1 MRLHRLE
8 ATAFGPFA
16 DTVTVDF
23 DALAEAGLFLLSG
36 ATGAGKT
43 SVLDAVCF
51 ALYGDVPGD
60 RASAR
65 RLRSDQAGPEVAP
78 RVLLECTLAGR
89 RFILT
94 RAPAWQRPK
103 KRGSGTTPQQ
113 ATVTV
118 VERVDGE
125 WQPLT
130 SRLDEAGQLISGL
143 VGLTLVQFTQVALL
157 PQGRFQTFLRARSED
172 RHKLLQQLFRTSRFE
187 QVERWLRDHRLAL
200 AEQSR
205 GHERA
210 VAEVTNRL
218 SEAADVAPPDLTVS
232 EDTSALAAWAGQLV
246 AASAVEAEQ
255 RTEELTGAI
264 ARARRADARFDAA
277 RELTRLQG
285 EHAAATTRLAELAA
299 EEPQLDRQR
308 AQLEAARRAVAV
320 VGLAEAEAEARIE
333 VDLTK
338 ARIKAALDKLAD
350 TDHRVIAHRVTALAE
365 RQAALTARA
374 AAVRALA
381 PRAARR
387 ADLLRAEATDHEAR
401 RVLAEEEAALIE
413 ERTELP
419 GLLADARRRLDG
431 ARRADQAVAAQAE
444 SVRALEV
451 RVEAARDR
459 VRLLDELAAAQVEL
473 LGVIDT
479 SQQLRE
485 ELLTLRERRLT
496 GMAAELAGQLASGD
510 NCPVCGSHEHPHPAE
525 PLSGAPDAATERAA
539 QRRFDDAETLRHVHD
554 SRVRDLETR
563 AALADQRAGAGV
575 EQLLSLSAA
584 ETARLAALRAEA
596 ETMPDLVDQVTD
608 LERRGQLVGDRL
620 TAFGSES
627 ARLAAAATARADEIA
642 AITDELRQGLGDDDV
657 DPAAL
662 ADRLDQEVTLVDA
675 ALTAK
680 ADLDRAESGLR
691 AAVRRAAAAARKAGF
706 ESTED
711 ALASAVDAE
720 TSEALAAG
728 IEAHEAALAA
738 TRAILADDAVTAAAA
753 EPAPD
758 LTHLGAVAEAAA
770 QEQTA
775 AHAGAEL
782 AARRSLRVRGLADS
796 LDSALTAWQPVRSG
810 LELATRMASFVE
822 GKSPDNKLAMRLSA
836 YVLAHRLG
844 QVVASAN
851 QRLATMSDQRYT
863 LEHTGRR
870 GAGETR
876 GGLSLLIRDDWSGE
890 ARDPATLSGGETFV
904 VSLALALGLA
914 DVITQEVGGAELDTL
929 FVDEGFGS
937 LDADTLDDVMDTLD
951 TLRDG
956 GRVVGVVSHVP
967 EMKDR
972 IPTQLAVRK
981 QRRGSTVELVRPS

>member
-23 DALAEAGLFLLSG
+23 DALTEAGLFLLSG

-89 RFILT
+89 RFVIT

-118 VERVDGE
+118 VERVDGQ

-130 SRLDEAGQLISGL
+130 SRLDEAGHLISGL

-210 VAEVTNRL
+210 VAELTSRL
-218 SEAADVAPPDLTVS
+218 SEAADVAPPDPVTAEGSDPLTAWA
-232 EDTSALAAWAGQLV
+232 DRLAATTATAAQRAATALASVTDQ
-246 AASAVEAEQ
+246 
-255 RTEELTGAI
+255 
-264 ARARRADARFDAA
+264 ARAADEQLDAA
-277 RELTRLQG
+277 RELVRLQH
-285 EHAAATTRLAELAA
+285 EHTAATTRLAELAA
-299 EEPQLDRQR
+299 QEPQLDRQR

-333 VDLTK
+333 VDL
-338 ARIKAALDKLAD
+338 ASSHVEAALNKLAD
-350 TDHRVIAHRVTALAE
+350 TDHQVTALAE
-365 RQAALTARA
+365 QQAALTARA

-387 ADLLRAEATDHEAR
+387 ADLLRVEATDHETG

-413 ERTELP
+413 ERAALP
-419 GLLADARRRLDG
+419 GLLADARQRLDG

-459 VRLLDELAAAQVEL
+459 VRLLDELAAARVEL

-510 NCPVCGSHEHPHPAE
+510 HCPVCGSHEHPHPAE
-525 PLSGAPDAATERAA
+525 PLTGAPDAATERAA

-575 EQLLSLSAA
+575 EQLLSLSAD

-596 ETMPDLVDQVTD
+596 ETMPDLVDQVAD

-620 TAFGSES
+620 ATLGSE
-627 ARLAAAATARADEIA
+627 RAALTAASTARADEIA
-642 AITDELRQGLGDDDV
+642 AITDELRQGLGGDDV

-662 ADRLDQEVTLVDA
+662 ADRLDQDVTLIDA

-691 AAVRRAAAAARKAGF
+691 AAVRRATAAARKAGF
-706 ESTED
+706 EATEE

-728 IEAHEAALAA
+728 IKAHETALAA
-738 TRAILADDAVTAAAA
+738 TRAILADDTVTAAAA

-758 LTHLGAVAEAAA
+758 LTDLGATAEAAA
-770 QEQTA
+770 QEQTT
-775 AHAGAEL
+775 AHAAAEL
-782 AARRSLRVRGLADS
+782 ATRRSLRVRGLADS
-796 LDSALTAWQPVRSG
+796 LDSALTAWQPVRSD